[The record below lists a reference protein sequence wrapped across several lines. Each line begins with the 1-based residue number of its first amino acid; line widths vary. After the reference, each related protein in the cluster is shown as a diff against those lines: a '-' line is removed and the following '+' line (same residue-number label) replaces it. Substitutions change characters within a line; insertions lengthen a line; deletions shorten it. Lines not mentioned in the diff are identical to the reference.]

1 MLNSDL
7 VWTVNN
13 YCIIFLRGH
22 TFFYCSNTSFSS
34 LSIKPHFIYDNNA
47 YDEYYVQNF
56 HSIKRKC
63 VYMWRLHIY
72 IIPLLVFRF
81 RYFWL
86 SVTVGIC
93 FIKKVFFGPQD
104 CCVQNDYDDVK
115 GHSYPDRGQGQSL
128 SPGGAR
134 STTIHIPTI
143 IITPRL

>member
-1 MLNSDL
+1 MMNIMSKTF
-7 VWTVNN
+7 TV
-13 YCIIFLRGH
+13 
-22 TFFYCSNTSFSS
+22 
-34 LSIKPHFIYDNNA
+34 LSKSVFICEGYI
-47 YDEYYVQNF
+47 Y
-56 HSIKRKC
+56 
-63 VYMWRLHIY
+63 IY

-93 FIKKVFFGPQD
+93 FIKKVFFGPED
-104 CCVQNDYDDVK
+104 CCVQNDYYDVK